1 MDIPIEINV
10 TEAARL
16 AKQPGNVLLDV
27 REPYELAICQIA
39 GSLQI
44 PMGNIPGRLAEI
56 PRDQRILVL
65 CHHGA
70 RSMRVTEW
78 LRANGYANASNIAG
92 GIEAWAENIDPS
104 LARY

>member
-10 TEAARL
+10 TEAAQM
-16 AKQPGNVLLDV
+16 AKQPGTVLLDV
-27 REPYELAICQIA
+27 REPHELAICQLA

-44 PMGNIPGRLAEI
+44 PLGNIPGRLAEI

-70 RSMRVTEW
+70 RSMRVAAW
-78 LRANGYANASNIAG
+78 LRANGYANVSSIVG
-92 GIEAWAENIDPS
+92 GIEAWAENIDPR

>member
-1 MDIPIEINV
+1 MDIPIEIDV

-39 GSLQI
+39 GSQNI
-44 PMGNIPGRLAEI
+44 PMRSVPGRLAEI
-56 PRDQRILVL
+56 PRDQRILVF

-70 RSMRVTEW
+70 RSLRITEF
-78 LRANGYANASNIAG
+78 LRANGYPNVSNIAG
-92 GIEAWAENIDPS
+92 GTEAWSQEVDPG

>member
-1 MDIPIEINV
+1 MDIPIQTNV
-10 TEAARL
+10 TDAARL

>member
-1 MDIPIEINV
+1 MDIPIEIDV

-16 AKQPGNVLLDV
+16 SKEPGTVLLDV
-27 REPYELAICQIA
+27 REPYELAICQID
-39 GSLQI
+39 GSQNI
-44 PMGNIPGRLAEI
+44 PMRSVPGRLAEI

-70 RSMRVTEW
+70 RSMQVTEY
-78 LRANGYANASNIAG
+78 LRANGYASASNIAG
-92 GIEAWAENIDPS
+92 GTEAWAEYVDPS

>member
-78 LRANGYANASNIAG
+78 LRANGYPNASNIAG
-92 GIEAWAENIDPS
+92 GIEAWAKNIDPS

>member
-1 MDIPIEINV
+1 M
-10 TEAARL
+10 ARSSSTPPSL